1 MCHHGELAQGLQ
13 LARAKECAAMIGL
26 EKIPGA
32 DETGSKNKLII
43 SLTSLHIALLRLL
56 GFKVVVHIS
65 MSQGWIRATKTRVF
79 LRLRHD
85 QPQRYAVTAK
95 AEELNKTES
104 HRAALILI
112 MALCQPRNA
121 VSLGLLFVWF
131 WSGSSSGGGRSPWVA
146 Y

>member
-1 MCHHGELAQGLQ
+1 MCHHRKLAQGLQ
-13 LARAKECAAMIGL
+13 LARAKECAAMRGL
-26 EKIPGA
+26 EKTPGA

-56 GFKVVVHIS
+56 GFQGCCIS

-104 HRAALILI
+104 HHAALILI

-131 WSGSSSGGGRSPWVA
+131 WSGSSSGGGRSPWFA